1 MVCLTVILLI
11 VSFLGLGL
19 FRTALAQSEP
29 QANEIEAI
37 IELLKAKGII
47 SAEEAATI
55 KQRKPQS
62 DTVVQPQAPAEE
74 GVAVTER
81 RTPEEV
87 EKKLEKKIDDVK
99 SDSRLNRRA
108 IDQLEKDRLQPL
120 GDFMRDAQW
129 AKRISLGGDL
139 RLRYQK
145 DYLDEENATLARPD
159 QPTRLMNTTEDRE
172 RFRARVRLDLKAKLI
187 DPRTTNVGKVDA
199 GFRVSTGNDDDP
211 VSTNETLGDY
221 FNKDA
226 VAFDRY
232 YLQWQFKP
240 ELPIWNRIPQ
250 IALTGGRMPNPWFSS
265 DLVWD
270 DDLNFEGIALSVVTD
285 TLAEN
290 GWRLFLTGGAFPLQ
304 EVELSS
310 DDKWLYAAQI
320 GIEAEPFYGVGIKV
334 GAAYYDFRNIT
345 GKVNDIGSPGQTDY
359 TAPLFLQKGNTL
371 MDIDPAPNGDDGS
384 GVRPAL
390 ASEFKVLDLTGQLDL
405 SFFHPVHIIFDGTYV
420 KNLGFDEEEVSERV
434 GYQREAK
441 DEGYRFGLR
450 VGYPLIADFGEWNTS
465 FHYRY
470 LEADAMV
477 DAFTDSDFH
486 LGGTNCKG
494 WIAGAEYGLYKNVWI
509 RMRWLTADEIEG
521 PPLAIDGLQLDLN
534 ARF

>member
-1 MVCLTVILLI
+1 
-11 VSFLGLGL
+11 
-19 FRTALAQSEP
+19 
-29 QANEIEAI
+29 
-37 IELLKAKGII
+37 
-47 SAEEAATI
+47 
-55 KQRKPQS
+55 
-62 DTVVQPQAPAEE
+62 
-74 GVAVTER
+74 
-81 RTPEEV
+81 
-87 EKKLEKKIDDVK
+87 
-99 SDSRLNRRA
+99 
-108 IDQLEKDRLQPL
+108 
-120 GDFMRDAQW
+120 
-129 AKRISLGGDL
+129 
-139 RLRYQK
+139 
-145 DYLDEENATLARPD
+145 
-159 QPTRLMNTTEDRE
+159 MNTTEDRE

-211 VSTNETLGDY
+211 VSTNESLGDY

-240 ELPIWNRIPQ
+240 ELPIWDRIPQ

-405 SFFHPVHIIFDGTYV
+405 SFFHPVHIIFDGTYL
-420 KNLGFDEEEVSERV
+420 KNLGFDEAEVSERV